1 MRVCVQLHAC
11 GAYRFK
17 MLFVWSCSSPNRAR
31 IMTSTNRIQLRAA
44 HTIAS
49 TTTSLIPDG
58 GNSRWSLIQS
68 EQQSEVDAELITVS
82 RSDKGTNFY
91 HYPRQGATRKD
102 QDVCQTCK
110 NYHSK
115 RAMSRARF
123 PLLASTPTWTEAT
136 TTCIGNHVHNSNLN
150 RSYDYFSQMKKFWT
164 IKL

>member
-1 MRVCVQLHAC
+1 M
-11 GAYRFK
+11 
-17 MLFVWSCSSPNRAR
+17 SSRLYKSEQGPLQDTEQHLRQYKPQDVGYTLR
-31 IMTSTNRIQLRAA
+31 RPEPQDVGQYKPLSKYKPPNRIQLRAA

-91 HYPRQGATRKD
+91 HYPRQAATRKV

-123 PLLASTPTWTEAT
+123 PLLASTPT
-136 TTCIGNHVHNSNLN
+136 
-150 RSYDYFSQMKKFWT
+150 
-164 IKL
+164 

>member
-1 MRVCVQLHAC
+1 
-11 GAYRFK
+11 
-17 MLFVWSCSSPNRAR
+17 
-31 IMTSTNRIQLRAA
+31 MTSTNRIQLRAA

-91 HYPRQGATRKD
+91 HYPRQAATRKV

-123 PLLASTPTWTEAT
+123 HYSPQLQPEPKLRLLVSAT
-136 TTCIGNHVHNSNLN
+136 TSTTPPW
-150 RSYDYFSQMKKFWT
+150 RPASYHCFGSAKKTRCFAT
-164 IKL
+164 TPGDRQRLLRVLQLESS